1 MPRPRSPYLFRL
13 SFPILLFSSL
23 LLQLGACRMSSDP
36 PAKPELVYENP
47 TVPDNIPEE
56 FTPAVDSK
64 QHDWLAPGKST
75 LNLKEHYRSMHR
87 KGWEEALQDWNH
99 SQTFTIQSRADAAAH
114 HADLSSGTDA
124 FWEGYQK
131 ARSQVEQRSSSN

>member
-1 MPRPRSPYLFRL
+1 MPRPRSPNPFCL
-13 SFPILLFSSL
+13 SFPILLCSSL
-23 LLQLGACRMSSDP
+23 LMQLGACKMSSDQP
-36 PAKPELVYENP
+36 VEPELVYESP
-47 TVPDNIPEE
+47 TVPDNLPEE
-56 FTPAVDSK
+56 FTPSVDSK
-64 QHDWLAPGKST
+64 QHDWLAPGEST

-87 KGWEEALQDWNH
+87 KGWDEALQDWNH

-131 ARSQVEQRSSSN
+131 AHSQLEQHSSPN